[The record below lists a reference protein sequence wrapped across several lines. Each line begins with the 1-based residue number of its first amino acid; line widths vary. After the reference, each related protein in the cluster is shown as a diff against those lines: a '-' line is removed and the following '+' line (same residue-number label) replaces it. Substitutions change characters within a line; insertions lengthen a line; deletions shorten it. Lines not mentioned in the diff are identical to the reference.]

1 MRQREEVINTLTHA
15 AGIVAAIAGGA
26 VLIVLA
32 ALAGDAR
39 LVVGAAIFVSTLVL
53 LYSASTLYHFS
64 IRDEVKKR
72 LKVLDHCSIYL
83 LIAGSYT
90 PFTLAGL
97 RGGWGWSLFGT
108 IWGLAA
114 AGVAFKLF
122 YTGRFPKLSTA
133 IYIAMGW
140 LVIIAIVP
148 MMHALSAV
156 TLGWLVAGGLTYT
169 LGTLFYH
176 SRRPYMHGVWHLFVL
191 GGSVCHAIAVAT
203 LA

>member
-15 AGIVAAIAGGA
+15 AGIVAAVAGGA

-39 LVVGAAIFVSTLVL
+39 LIVGAAIFVSTLIL

-64 IRDEVKKR
+64 IRDEVKMR

-114 AGVAFKLF
+114 AGVVFKLF

-156 TLGWLVAGGLTYT
+156 TLAWLVAGGLTYT